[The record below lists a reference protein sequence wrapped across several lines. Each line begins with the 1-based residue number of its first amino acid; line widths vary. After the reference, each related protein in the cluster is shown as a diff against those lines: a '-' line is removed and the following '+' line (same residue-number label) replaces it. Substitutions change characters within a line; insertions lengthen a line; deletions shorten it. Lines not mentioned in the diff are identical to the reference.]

1 MKHQIILREELLTT
15 PDHQREHTAPANPA
29 FNPIF
34 TYTRAQAVL
43 DGIQI
48 QVSQTAR
55 EAGIR
60 CPVFI
65 TRAVYDR
72 CVAVHPGVTGQD
84 EAGRL
89 WDILW
94 MLRYAILR
102 TKPGQVYIPVALY
115 VRNDNHSAKL
125 IKLLASTGPLDI
137 DDPSPTIT
145 LELPGED

>member
-1 MKHQIILREELLTT
+1 MFL
-15 PDHQREHTAPANPA
+15 
-29 FNPIF
+29 
-34 TYTRAQAVL
+34 
-43 DGIQI
+43 
-48 QVSQTAR
+48 
-55 EAGIR
+55 
-60 CPVFI
+60 

-84 EAGRL
+84 EDGRL

-94 MLRYAILR
+94 MLRYALLR

-125 IKLLASTGPLDI
+125 TKLIASTGPLDI
-137 DDPSPTIT
+137 DDPSPAIT